1 MYKARL
7 ETRNNLAF
15 TMTIPVYVALK
26 MRQMKWLCCIFLILF
41 SDPAGADKKAPG
53 MKAWVIEKN
62 SSLIIKGSS
71 NINEFTCNVK
81 QYMNQDTL
89 VFFTDEKGKRLV
101 FQRSALTVEVSQ
113 FDCHHKFIT
122 ADLRK
127 TLKYQQYPNM
137 KIHFISMED
146 PTVVNQGHSVKGI
159 VDIELAGVVRRM
171 ELVYAVSNQHD
182 KYIDL
187 TGSRQMHFSDF
198 KLVPPKKMAGL
209 IKINE
214 DILVKVQLKFRKI
227 T

>member
-7 ETRNNLAF
+7 ETKKQPGFYNNTTGLRC
-15 TMTIPVYVALK
+15 LK
-26 MRQMKWLCCIFLILF
+26 MHQMKWLFCLFLLLF

-62 SSLIIKGSS
+62 SSLIIEGSS
-71 NINEFTCNVK
+71 NINEFTCDVK

-101 FQRSALTVEVSQ
+101 FQRSALSVEVSQ

-127 TLKYQQYPNM
+127 TLKYQQYPNL

-146 PTVVNQGHSVKGI
+146 PTAVNQGHTVKGI

-171 ELVYAVSNQHD
+171 ELVYTVSNQHD
-182 KYIDL
+182 KFIDL

-198 KLVPPKKMAGL
+198 KLEPPKKMAGL
-209 IKINE
+209 IKINQ

-227 T
+227 A